1 MKLTNSGDAASQ
13 RIVIVIGVCALAL
26 SACGGGGSGSTP
38 QSTTYNLQ
46 AGYGKLITS
55 GLSTPVALSGTEVVD
70 GSPVTFTGTGTL
82 AYAAATSTTFDNSP
96 ALSQVESV
104 TGTVTVDGESNN
116 FATSVTDFYAPSSYA
131 FLGEL
136 SSNEYDVAES
146 PITYPDSVVGGSSG
160 TLGTIN
166 RYTDSTMSVSLGT
179 SQLSYTVTAPVDSG
193 GPVAVA
199 VTNAIY
205 DTTNT
210 LVESDVSTF
219 TLTTS
224 NVLSFVSATAQT
236 SSSSLLISAQ

>member
-1 MKLTNSGDAASQ
+1 
-13 RIVIVIGVCALAL
+13 
-26 SACGGGGSGSTP
+26 
-38 QSTTYNLQ
+38 
-46 AGYGKLITS
+46 
-55 GLSTPVALSGTEVVD
+55 
-70 GSPVTFTGTGTL
+70 
-82 AYAAATSTTFDNSP
+82 
-96 ALSQVESV
+96 
-104 TGTVTVDGESNN
+104 
-116 FATSVTDFYAPSSYA
+116 VTDFYAPSSYA